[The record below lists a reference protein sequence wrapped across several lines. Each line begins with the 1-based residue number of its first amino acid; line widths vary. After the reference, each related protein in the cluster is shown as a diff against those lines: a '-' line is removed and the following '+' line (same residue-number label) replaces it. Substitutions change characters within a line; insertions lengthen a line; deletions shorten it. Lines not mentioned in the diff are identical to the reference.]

1 MVNADNMQRIL
12 SLAVSITTN
21 DVIENETL
29 INSWMDVFDNVVGQ
43 VAFEYTSMVAV
54 NPILE
59 MIDRKSPIPKRKKGN
74 KLLMSLARNCGE
86 EAFDEED

>member
-1 MVNADNMQRIL
+1 MVSADNRQRIL

-21 DVIENETL
+21 EVIENEPL
-29 INSWMDVFDNVVGQ
+29 INSWINVFDKVIGQ
-43 VAFEYTSMVAV
+43 VAFEYTGMVAV

-59 MIDRKSPIPKRKKGN
+59 MIDRKNSILRRKKGN

-86 EAFDEED
+86 EAFDE